1 MRKKMIVCDICG
13 EEITNAFIRYKFK
26 RYRET
31 YAHYGDCEFLKKWTK
46 LDMCRCCYNKFIKFV
61 NLRSDIE

>member
-13 EEITNAFIRYKFK
+13 EEITNADIRYKLK
-26 RYRET
+26 RYKET
-31 YAHYGDCEFLKKWTK
+31 YTHYDDFEFKKWTK

-61 NLRSDIE
+61 NKENEK